1 MTDPSVQATI
11 GAELT
16 GCLETTGFVGCGVE
30 EYYEQEG
37 VVFVTDGAYS
47 PLLFLRI
54 AP

>member
-16 GCLETTGFVGCGVE
+16 SCLETTGFVGWNAEKGC
-30 EYYEQEG
+30 EQEG
-37 VVFVTDGAYS
+37 GIFVADGAYS

-54 AP
+54 TP